1 MITLLLFSLYDIS
14 ITTYNKSS
22 PLKITGSAY
31 LDISSQG
38 LTRESPV

>member
-1 MITLLLFSLYDIS
+1 MITLPRFSLYDIS
-14 ITTYNKSS
+14 I
-22 PLKITGSAY
+22 KIKIAGSVY